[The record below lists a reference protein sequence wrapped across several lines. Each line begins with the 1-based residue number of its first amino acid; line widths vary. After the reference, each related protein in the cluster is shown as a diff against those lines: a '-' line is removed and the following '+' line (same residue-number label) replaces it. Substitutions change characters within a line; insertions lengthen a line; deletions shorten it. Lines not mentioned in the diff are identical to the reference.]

1 MNGSKANASLW
12 TALVLTLCTSANAM
26 AGGLFVPAFS
36 PGDFSTPLT
45 ITNPYWPMPVS
56 TAYVYFTKT
65 ADGCEWDEVDV
76 TNTTRHIDGV
86 DTRIVLDRVWLD
98 TSENCAAKLDTYDPD
113 TFPNGYGDLTET
125 TQDYHAQDNDG
136 NVWYLG
142 EHTIDTT
149 IAPADC
155 ETYADGSDTIFPG
168 ISGCLDGSFIAGA
181 NDALPGI
188 VMMAEPLKGDF
199 YQQEFDEDNA
209 EDWGKVLNF
218 VPVEYAG
225 GDYENCLETKEWSP
239 LEHGAIE
246 HKYYCQEADGGR
258 GALVQVEAVSGGK
271 TEWTKLIDVHA
282 VVH

>member
-1 MNGSKANASLW
+1 MNRPQMNAALGA
-12 TALVLTLCTSANAM
+12 ALVLTLCASANVM
-26 AGGLFVPAFS
+26 AGGLFAPEFNPLNFS
-36 PGDFSTPLT
+36 APLS

-65 ADGCEWDEVDV
+65 ADGCEWDEVDI
-76 TNTTRHIDGV
+76 TNTTRHIDGI
-86 DTRIVLDRVWLD
+86 DTRVVLDRVWLD
-98 TSENCAAKLDTYDPD
+98 TSESCADQLNNYPTS
-113 TFPNGYGDLTET
+113 FPYGELTET
-125 TQDYHAQDNDG
+125 TQDYHAQDNAG
-136 NVWYLG
+136 NIWYLG
-142 EHTIDTT
+142 EHTIDKT

-155 ETYADGSDTIFPG
+155 ETYADGTDDIFPG
-168 ISGCLDGSFIAGA
+168 ISGCLDGSFIAGV

-188 VMMAEPLKGDF
+188 VIMAEPSKGDF

-218 VPVEYAG
+218 VPVDYVGGEYA
-225 GDYENCLETKEWSP
+225 NCLETKEWSP

-271 TEWTKLIDVHA
+271 TEWTKLIDVHTIP
-282 VVH
+282 